1 MQTVQLV
8 IFIFEVLLL
17 ILIKP
22 TFLHAILRIYCSISP
37 FICFVLARYHSIYHK
52 TTDSNFCLFMP
63 LFDALRGTM
72 KDKSSE
78 LQKKNSAGPSPAFN
92 ITLYEKYINYFI
104 VRDSLEYYLDP
115 FIF

>member
-1 MQTVQLV
+1 
-8 IFIFEVLLL
+8 
-17 ILIKP
+17 
-22 TFLHAILRIYCSISP
+22 
-37 FICFVLARYHSIYHK
+37 
-52 TTDSNFCLFMP
+52 
-63 LFDALRGTM
+63 M

-104 VRDSLEYYLDP
+104 VGDSLEYYLDP